1 VTRVERRSNLE
12 KRLTSRRSSL
22 PVEAGASDTMTRD
35 TTTTERDATR
45 RFGRRDVLKTGG
57 LLVGGLALGVGGTGT
72 ALAGKG
78 NDKGKQFG
86 LIWAN
91 DVPYTTNVVKPL
103 DRRPKNEDK
112 LYFIHDG
119 SQGLQ
124 PAVSETAPGD
134 TDYNGGKWTHFNA
147 RVTNMTKYQE
157 NAPLTNDADV
167 LAADGDYLDVSLG
180 RPDFEAAPPN
190 YFLCPL
196 TGVAKR

>member
-1 VTRVERRSNLE
+1 M
-12 KRLTSRRSSL
+12 
-22 PVEAGASDTMTRD
+22 EADASETMT
-35 TTTTERDATR
+35 RDATR
-45 RFGRRDVLKTGG
+45 RFGRRDVLETGG

-78 NDKGKQFG
+78 NDEGRQFG
-86 LIWAN
+86 RIWAN
-91 DVPYTTNVVKPL
+91 DTLYTTNVVKVL
-103 DRRPKNEDK
+103 DSRPKNEDR
-112 LYFIHDG
+112 LYFVHDG

-147 RVTNMTKYQE
+147 LVTDIAKYWA

-167 LAADGDYLDVSLG
+167 LGADGDYLDVSLG
-180 RPDFEAAPPN
+180 RPDFEGAPPN
-190 YFLCPL
+190 YFRCPL

>member
-12 KRLTSRRSSL
+12 KRLTCRRSSL
-22 PVEAGASDTMTRD
+22 PVEADASDIMTRD
-35 TTTTERDATR
+35 TTRQ
-45 RFGRRDVLKTGG
+45 FGRRDVLKTGG

-78 NDKGKQFG
+78 NDTGKQFG

-91 DVPYTTNVVKPL
+91 DVPYATNVVKPL
-103 DRRPKNEDK
+103 DSRPKNEDQ
-112 LYFIHDG
+112 LYFVHDG

-147 RVTNMTKYQE
+147 LVTDMTKYE
-157 NAPLTNDADV
+157 ANAPLTNDADV

-180 RPDFEAAPPN
+180 RPDFEGAPPN

-196 TGVAKR
+196 TGVAKQ

>member
-1 VTRVERRSNLE
+1 M
-12 KRLTSRRSSL
+12 
-22 PVEAGASDTMTRD
+22 EADASETMTRN
-35 TTTTERDATR
+35 TTPTTRPSTGR
-45 RFGRRDVLKTGG
+45 SVGRRDVLKTGG

-78 NDKGKQFG
+78 NDNGNQFG

-103 DRRPKNEDK
+103 ASRPKNEDK

-147 RVTNMTKYQE
+147 LVTDMDAYE
-157 NAPLTNDADV
+157 ANAPLTNDAAV
-167 LAADGDYLDVSLG
+167 LAADSDYLDVSLG
-180 RPDFEAAPPN
+180 RPDFEGAPPN

-196 TGVAKR
+196 TGVARQ

>member
-1 VTRVERRSNLE
+1 MEAVTS
-12 KRLTSRRSSL
+12 
-22 PVEAGASDTMTRD
+22 ATMTRD
-35 TTTTERDATR
+35 TTRQ
-45 RFGRRDVLKTGG
+45 FGRRDVLKTGG

-78 NDKGKQFG
+78 NDKGTQFG
-86 LIWAN
+86 RIWAN
-91 DVPYTTNVVKPL
+91 DTLYTTHVVRVL
-103 DRRPKNEDK
+103 DSRPKNEDR
-112 LYFIHDG
+112 LYFVHDG

-147 RVTNMTKYQE
+147 LVTDMEKYQA

-180 RPDFEAAPPN
+180 RPDFEGAPPN